1 MTLHWIKFAVSAGGL
16 ALLLWW
22 TDAPGVLARLQGV
35 DHTWTL
41 LALLSVTAAT
51 FAMASRWMI
60 VARAFDIHI
69 PFLAA
74 LREYYLAQLINLAL
88 PGGVAGDVTRAVRA
102 RQAADLKRAAQSVMA
117 ERLLGQ
123 IVIMGFMLLGFVG
136 AVVLPGGLNWGGLG
150 WFVPG
155 LLVVSVIGALAIAKT
170 DTATARF
177 VRMTGDMTRQPVML
191 VHGAVTTFCLIFGFY
206 ACARAT
212 GVVLPV
218 EAWATLIPLVLTAML
233 IPLSIGG
240 WGWREG
246 AAAALFPLIGA
257 PASAGVAT
265 GITYGLVLVAATL
278 PAAVFLLLPGFSSTL
293 STKGKADIS

>member
-22 TDAPGVLARLQGV
+22 TDAPSVLARLQEV
-35 DHTWTL
+35 DHRWTL
-41 LALLSVTAAT
+41 LALLSVTVAT
-51 FAMASRWMI
+51 CAMASRWAI
-60 VARAFDIHI
+60 AARAFDLRIS
-69 PFLAA
+69 FGAA

-102 RQAADLKRAAQSVMA
+102 RRGADLKRASQSVMA

-123 IVIMGFMLLGFVG
+123 IAIFALMLVGFAC
-136 AVVLPGGLNWGGLG
+136 AVVLPGGPQWGTLGLG
-150 WFVPG
+150 V
-155 LLVVSVIGALAIAKT
+155 LAVLVLCIVAALAFAQSKTAPARFFRAVGAL
-170 DTATARF
+170 
-177 VRMTGDMTRQPVML
+177 MRQPAMIA
-191 VHGAVTTFCLIFGFY
+191 HGAVTTVCLIFGFY

-212 GVVLPV
+212 GVVIPP
-218 EAWATLIPLVLTAML
+218 EAWATLIPLVLSAML
-233 IPLSIGG
+233 VPLSIGG

-265 GITYGLVLVAATL
+265 GITYGLVLMVATL
-278 PAAVFLLLPGFSSTL
+278 PVAAILLFPGFSSL
-293 STKGKADIS
+293 PSTKGKADTL